1 MTEDRTKIKR
11 DLHLYFAKDYTDVH
25 PFIFNAALDKLVDSG
40 HVEYGM
46 SMYDLAE
53 YVWSSVNDTEIGFKY
68 LGLA

>member
-1 MTEDRTKIKR
+1 MTKDNTKIKR
-11 DLHLYFAKDYTDVH
+11 DLHLYFAKDYADVH
-25 PFIFNAALDKLVDSG
+25 PFIFNTAIDKLVDSG

-53 YVWSSVNDTEIGFKY
+53 YVWSSINDTEIGFNY